1 MALPKGVRANDN
13 RCSVSGLH
21 QAYNGRMSL
30 RCLCAVCLVAALAA
44 PALTVIASA
53 GAGPQRRQPVPRP
66 FPQPGNTGQDPVET
80 PAERP
85 ATPAPTWTAETQQAP
100 TETMLGL
107 PIYPNATFITSY
119 DAGRGQ
125 RYYLFGTNSSF
136 QEMVA
141 YYAVVLDERGNRVFD
156 APATHMF
163 EVGRFRENEMAF
175 PPGVTVKDYTWNGS
189 DGYLNPTGGEPVRFK
204 TVLQLVPPPA
214 PQPQR

>member
-13 RCSVSGLH
+13 WCSVSGLH

-141 YYAVVLDERGNRVFD
+141 YYAVVLDERGDRVFD

-163 EVGRFRENEMAF
+163 EVGRVEHL
-175 PPGVTVKDYTWNGS
+175 S
-189 DGYLNPTGGEPVRFK
+189 LIHI
-204 TVLQLVPPPA
+204 
-214 PQPQR
+214 